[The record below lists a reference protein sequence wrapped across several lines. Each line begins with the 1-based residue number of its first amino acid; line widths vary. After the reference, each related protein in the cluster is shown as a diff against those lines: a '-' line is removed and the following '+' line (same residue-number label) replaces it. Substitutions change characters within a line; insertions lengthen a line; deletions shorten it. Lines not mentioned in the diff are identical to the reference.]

1 MKTSTLTVIVAA
13 GVVLAA
19 ASANA
24 AKEFNISGAV
34 AFRDTSY
41 RAINALYGANV
52 GSINADTPGNPS
64 SSTRVTWTGQITNLF
79 GTEVVTIHANYNGA
93 VAGIQDLVQNRNVSY
108 RSSSTPGDTNLINLP
123 SDLAYGSVFQ
133 ASTAFTSPALV
144 DSKFGVTPVFF
155 VKSAGTPAGVTNITR
170 QQFKVLAANGALP
183 LRFFTGVATDTNL
196 LYYISRDPSAGQRVI
211 VEKESAYSGNPVF
224 YQWNSNTLDF
234 VVDPTGRTSTQIRD
248 QLNAAT
254 KPAISYLTGVDAI
267 NVNGG
272 QNVIGYNGPRAFLNA
287 TYSSV
292 VNDLTPVIYG
302 QYSQWGYEHIFVRST
317 ASADLITF
325 RDALLGAIDSD
336 LQTSAHSLPISKVK
350 VTRNAEGGVVNPI
363 VP

>member
-1 MKTSTLTVIVAA
+1 MIVAA
-13 GVVLAA
+13 SVVLAA
-19 ASANA
+19 ASAKA
-24 AKEFNISGAV
+24 EKVFNLSGAV

-41 RAINALYGANV
+41 RAITALYGANL
-52 GSINADTPGNPS
+52 GSVNADTPGNPA
-64 SSTRVTWTGQITNLF
+64 SSTRVTWTGQIPNLF
-79 GTEVVTIHANYNGA
+79 GPEVVTIHANYNGA

-108 RSSSTPGDTNLINLP
+108 RSSPTPGDTNLINLP

-133 ASTAFTSPALV
+133 ASTAFTSVPPLT

-155 VKSAGTPAGVTNITR
+155 VKSVGTPATVTNITR
-170 QQFKVLAANGALP
+170 QQLRALAANGALP
-183 LRFFTGVATDTNL
+183 LRFFTGDAADTNL

-211 VEKESAYSGNPVF
+211 IEKESTITGTPQF
-224 YQWNSNTLDF
+224 YQWSSNALEF
-234 VVDPTGRTSTQIRD
+234 VVDPTGRNSTQIRD

-254 KPAISYLTGVDAI
+254 KPAISFLTGVDAV

-272 QNVIGYNGPRAFLNA
+272 QNIIGYNGPRAFLNA
-287 TYSSV
+287 AYSSV
-292 VNDLTPVIYG
+292 TNDLTPVIYG

-325 RDALLGAIDSD
+325 RDALLGAIDTD